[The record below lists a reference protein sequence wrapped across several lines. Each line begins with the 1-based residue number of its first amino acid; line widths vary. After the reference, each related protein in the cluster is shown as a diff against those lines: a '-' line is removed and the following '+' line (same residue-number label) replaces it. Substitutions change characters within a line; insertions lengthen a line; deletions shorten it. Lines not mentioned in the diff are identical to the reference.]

1 MSICT
6 NFEGGLM
13 KAIRS
18 LEQHVECLMD
28 YDFTG
33 LNDEELMEQL
43 SREYRVKADQIP
55 PAYPVE
61 NEKLILVCIDDGAS
75 KPKKALV
82 DFCRNLDNA
91 RCQNVAF
98 SATTKGGVEAA
109 KELANIIRANNINVV
124 DEPHLVPVKSGLFG
138 SKVTDASV
146 ADIKDW
152 AKHIIDIIHQ

>member
-1 MSICT
+1 MRRFPCIVEYGTKYCGEYGNYWRLQKM
-6 NFEGGLM
+6 NFKMRVFFFKTEGV
-13 KAIRS
+13 A
-18 LEQHVECLMD
+18 
-28 YDFTG
+28 
-33 LNDEELMEQL
+33 EELMEQL

-109 KELANIIRANNINVV
+109 KELANIIRSNNINVV
-124 DEPHLVPVKSGLFG
+124 DEPHLVPVKSGLFRL
-138 SKVTDASV
+138 
-146 ADIKDW
+146 
-152 AKHIIDIIHQ
+152 

>member
-1 MSICT
+1 M
-6 NFEGGLM
+6 NFKMRVFFFKTEGV
-13 KAIRS
+13 A
-18 LEQHVECLMD
+18 
-28 YDFTG
+28 
-33 LNDEELMEQL
+33 EELMEQL

-61 NEKLILVCIDDGAS
+61 NEKLILVCIDDGAA

-98 SATTKGGVEAA
+98 SSTSKGGVEAA
-109 KELANIIRANNINVV
+109 KELSDIIRSNNINVV
-124 DEPHLVPVKSGLFG
+124 DEPHLIPVKSGLFG
-138 SKVTDASV
+138 SKVTDESV
-146 ADIKDW
+146 SDVKIW

>member
-1 MSICT
+1 M
-6 NFEGGLM
+6 NFKMRVFFFKTE
-13 KAIRS
+13 S
-18 LEQHVECLMD
+18 LA
-28 YDFTG
+28 
-33 LNDEELMEQL
+33 EELMEQL

-61 NEKLILVCIDDGAS
+61 NEKLILVCIDDS
-75 KPKKALV
+75 EKKKKKALV
-82 DFCRNLDNA
+82 DFCRNLDNV

-109 KELANIIRANNINVV
+109 KELANIIRSNNINVV

-138 SKVTDASV
+138 SKVTDESV
-146 ADIKDW
+146 SDIKAW

>member
-1 MSICT
+1 M
-6 NFEGGLM
+6 NFKMRVFFFKTEGV
-13 KAIRS
+13 A
-18 LEQHVECLMD
+18 
-28 YDFTG
+28 
-33 LNDEELMEQL
+33 EELMEQL

-61 NEKLILVCIDDGAS
+61 NEKLILGCIDDGAS

-109 KELANIIRANNINVV
+109 KELANIIRSNNINVV

-138 SKVTDASV
+138 SKVTDESIS
-146 ADIKDW
+146 DIKNW
-152 AKHIIDIIHQ
+152 AKHIIDVIHQ